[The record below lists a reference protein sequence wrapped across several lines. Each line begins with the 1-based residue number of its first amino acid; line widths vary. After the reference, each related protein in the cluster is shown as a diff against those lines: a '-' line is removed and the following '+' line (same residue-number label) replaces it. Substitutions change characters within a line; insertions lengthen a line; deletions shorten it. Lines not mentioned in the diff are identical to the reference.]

1 MTTIKNRQFSIIT
14 AEQRS
19 PEWFEARLGR
29 VTGSKASAVW
39 ERTKKGEPTADWRK
53 YQDQLVAELLTG
65 ISSDDVFVSYDMQR
79 GVELEPI
86 ARRAAGRQLGVAIRE
101 TGFLRHDKLR
111 AGSSLDGDVDDFQAV
126 VEIKCPRTT
135 THLSYIE
142 AAGLPDAYMGQ
153 CMHNL
158 YVSGAQRLIFVSF
171 DDRLP
176 PHLQLFI
183 HQVERSALPMDEYE
197 TRLMQF
203 LGELE
208 QRLFSLAKP
217 G

>member
-1 MTTIKNRQFSIIT
+1 MTTNNIRPFTVIT

-39 ERTKKGEPTADWRK
+39 DRTKKGEPTADWRK

-65 ISSDDVFVSYDMQR
+65 ISNDDVFVSYDMQR
-79 GVELEPI
+79 GVELEPL
-86 ARRAAGRQLGVAIRE
+86 ARRAAARKLGAQIRE

-111 AGSSLDGDVDDFQAV
+111 VGSSLDGDIDDFQAV

-135 THLSYIE
+135 THLGYIE
-142 AAGLPDAYMGQ
+142 AGTVPDTYMGQ

-158 YVSGAQRLIFVSF
+158 YVSGAQRLVFVSF

-176 PHLQLFI
+176 PHLQLFV
-183 HQVERSALPMDEYE
+183 HQVERSALPIDEYE
-197 TRLMQF
+197 LRLMQF

-208 QRLFSLAKP
+208 QRLAALAAT
-217 G
+217 